1 MRGEHNES
9 AIFEELFLAWCV
21 PRGQTEVQDYLEHDP
36 GSAYGQYAFEP
47 GLKPGMQRAVN
58 RLAPYILAQT
68 ESHKGR
74 AHRPALAL

>member
-1 MRGEHNES
+1 MNQ
-9 AIFEELFLAWCV
+9 LFLKNCFS
-21 PRGQTEVQDYLEHDP
+21 RGVCP
-36 GSAYGQYAFEP
+36 AAYGQYAFEP

-58 RLAPYILAQT
+58 RLAPDILAQT